1 MLTSKIRVE
10 IDTERLAVIC
20 KQYNVSQIWAF
31 GSVLRDDFNAQSDI
45 DILVEFL
52 PDARITLY
60 KFQQLREELEA
71 LFGRKVDL
79 VDKKGIEERSNRL
92 RKEGILGN
100 TLLLYSAERG
110 ESLTPNSKILI

>member
-20 KQYNVSQIWAF
+20 KQYNVFQLWAF
-31 GSVLRDDFNAQSDI
+31 GSVLRDDFNAHSDI

-52 PDARITLY
+52 PNSRITLY

-79 VDKKGIEERSNRL
+79 VDKKGVEDSRNQL

-100 TLLLYSAERG
+100 TSLLWMADTKTG
-110 ESLTPNSKILI
+110 TANQD